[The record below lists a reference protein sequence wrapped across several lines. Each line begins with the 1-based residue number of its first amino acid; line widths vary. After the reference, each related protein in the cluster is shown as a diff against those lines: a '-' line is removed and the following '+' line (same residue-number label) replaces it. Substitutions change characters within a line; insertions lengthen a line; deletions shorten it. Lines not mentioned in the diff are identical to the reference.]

1 MIADMRWQDWAG
13 FLLGLWLAISPWA
26 LGFSDQQAATA
37 NAAVIGITLAVVSL
51 FEVGLS
57 ELADEWLKIAVGLWL
72 VCSPFVLGHGANHL
86 ATINAVGV
94 GILVALFAAWAMSL
108 DKEIAR
114 WWHEHVAGH

>member
-1 MIADMRWQDWAG
+1 MIADMKWQDWAG
-13 FLLGLWLAISPWA
+13 LLLGLWLAISPWV
-26 LGFSDQQAATA
+26 LGFSEQQAATA

-57 ELADEWLKIAVGLWL
+57 ELADEGLKVAAGLWL
-72 VCSPFVLGHGANHL
+72 VCSPLVLGYGASHL
-86 ATINAVGV
+86 ATTNAVVV
-94 GILVALFAAWAMSL
+94 GILMALFAAWAMSL